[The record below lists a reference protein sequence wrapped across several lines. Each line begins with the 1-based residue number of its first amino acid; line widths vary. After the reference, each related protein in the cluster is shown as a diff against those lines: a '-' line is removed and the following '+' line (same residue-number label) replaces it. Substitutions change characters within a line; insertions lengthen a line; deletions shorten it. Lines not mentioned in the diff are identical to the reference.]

1 MKLHSSHTQGIF
13 FLTVQSAKIR
23 LLGKPKPQYESWVG
37 LLGFGLLLN
46 ISTYLTFRVDLEGD
60 QKMHEKPS

>member
-13 FLTVQSAKIR
+13 FLTAQSAKIR
-23 LLGKPKPQYESWVG
+23 LSGKLKPQYESWVG
-37 LLGFGLLLN
+37 LLDFGLLLN
-46 ISTYLTFRVDLEGD
+46 ISTYLTIRVDLED